1 MSMRQWLASVSLT
14 AAVVL
19 AACGSDSQK
28 TVAGGDD
35 GGLASGDGAGD
46 ATRPEGGGAGGPDA
60 TAGDDG
66 LGNGLADAPQPVIE
80 AGPPNVS
87 PPTCSLPI
95 QPADT
100 STPTTV
106 VGNGVG
112 TCALPSLLAA
122 VAKGGVITFNCG
134 GAFTFT
140 LTQPIELPIGKDT
153 VIDGGHNIVLDGGNA
168 TRVLDFN
175 SPNFRATRTTVTLQH
190 LEIVHGKATGTPIP
204 TAPGKCSQGTN
215 IDGGGAGI
223 FVRDGVLHVIDVVF
237 NGNKAAST
245 GPDVGGGAIYAEGSL
260 DVTVVGSSFILN
272 SGSNG
277 GAIGS
282 LNSDVTLVND
292 TFTGNA
298 ATGTGGNSIDAS
310 CAVNGGQVGNGGN
323 SGAVAIDG
331 GSDGTATICGCA
343 FAQNTAGAFGG
354 ALFRTADAATQAV
367 NVDQTTFDGNTSVSG
382 GGAMYIHNCN
392 LAITASTLS
401 NNTSSVSG
409 GAIQADGTTV
419 HFVNDTFAENSAKK
433 GLGGAMALFSSG
445 ANAAGT
451 IQSVTFA
458 NNHADGGPGFFA
470 GAIAGGATLDIRD
483 TIFWNNTTQ
492 DCGSP
497 VTCQIGG
504 GSTAQA
510 VLQWPPGH
518 ATCVSPDSA
527 CTAGGTTFADAQLSS
542 LTANGGPTSTMLPKA
557 GSPAVGA
564 GTSCPATDQRGFA
577 RKTDGCTIGAV
588 EAP

>member
-1 MSMRQWLASVSLT
+1 MSLRRSLATVSLT

-28 TVAGGDD
+28 AAGGGDD
-35 GGLASGDGAGD
+35 GGLPSRDGAGD
-46 ATRPEGGGAGGPDA
+46 APSGVVDGGGGRDALGSGDGNAVGDGPPPA
-60 TAGDDG
+60 
-66 LGNGLADAPQPVIE
+66 VE

-87 PPTCSLPI
+87 PPTCSVPI

-100 STPTTV
+100 SAPTTV
-106 VGNGVG
+106 VGNGVASSC
-112 TCALPSLLAA
+112 TVPSLIAA
-122 VAKGGVITFNCG
+122 VAKGGVVTFNCG
-134 GAFTFT
+134 GPFTFA
-140 LTQPIELPIGKDT
+140 LTQPIELSIAKDT
-153 VIDGGHNIVLDGGNA
+153 VIDGGGKIALDGGSA
-168 TRVLDFN
+168 IRVLDFN

-190 LEIVHGKATGTPIP
+190 LEIVHGKATGTAIP

-223 FVRDGVLHVIDVVF
+223 FVRDGILHVIDVAF
-237 NGNKAAST
+237 LGNTAAST

-260 DVTVVGSSFILN
+260 DVTVVDSSFVMN

-282 LNSDVTLVND
+282 LNSDITLVND
-292 TFTGNA
+292 TFTGNT
-298 ATGTGGNSIDAS
+298 ATGSGGNSIDSS
-310 CAVNGGQVGNGGN
+310 CPVNGGEVGNGGN

-331 GSDGTATICGCA
+331 GSDGTATICGCV
-343 FAQNTAGAFGG
+343 FSQNTAGAFGG
-354 ALFRTADAATQAV
+354 ALFRTADAATQTV
-367 NVDQTTFDGNTSVSG
+367 TIDQTTFDGNTSVSG

-392 LAITASTLS
+392 LDITASALS
-401 NNTSSVSG
+401 NNTSSASG

-419 HFVNDTFAENSAKK
+419 RFVNDTFAGNSARK

-445 ANAAGT
+445 TTASGT
-451 IQSVTFA
+451 IQNVTFA

-470 GAIAGGATLDIRD
+470 GAIAGGATLDLHD
-483 TIFWNNTTQ
+483 TIFWDDTTQ

-510 VLQWPPGH
+510 VLQWPQNH
-518 ATCVSPDSA
+518 MTCISA
-527 CTAGGTTFADAQLSS
+527 DTPCTTSGTTFADAQLSP
-542 LTANGGPTSTMLPKA
+542 LTANGGPTLTMIPKA
-557 GSPAVGA
+557 GSPAIGA

-577 RKTDGCTIGAV
+577 RKPDGCTIGAV
-588 EAP
+588 EPP